1 MTERPPTGR
10 KDPEITPDNARAAL
24 ERPVFWTRVGLV
36 AERAAQ
42 AFWPL
47 WTVAGLALT
56 AAAFEIPSRL
66 GPDWGTGLA
75 AAVGIAGLGTLARGI
90 WTFRWPRRAEAEDRL
105 DAATPGRPLRTL
117 ADRMAIGEGDPQAR
131 AVWRAHLRRIADAA
145 RAARPVRPDLRLAR
159 RDRYALR
166 HIAATGVVMAV
177 LFGTGWRSQDGLLPG
192 AGGPAL
198 AIGPAWEGWAE
209 PPSYTGRPSLYL
221 NEITDGFTVPEGT
234 RITLRLYG
242 ADGRLSVTES
252 VSDDAGEARTDP
264 AQELV
269 VMRSGRLQV
278 EGPGGRGYDV
288 TVQPD
293 NAPTITVDGPVS
305 RVQGG
310 EMRLPFSASDDFAVI
325 GGEATF
331 TLDLAATDRI
341 YGLATP
347 PEPREP
353 LVVPIPLTLTGDR
366 AEFTEVLA
374 ENFSEHPW
382 ANLPVRLEMTATDHL
397 NQTGRSEPFAM
408 ELPGRR
414 FFNPLAA
421 AIIEQRRDLLWSR
434 ENAKRVWQVLKA
446 VSWNPEGFITNETGA
461 TMLEAALMDLRAGL
475 DNGLDP
481 EARDAIAAALWDVAL
496 QFEEG
501 SLDDAR
507 ERLERAR
514 EALDEAMRRG
524 ASEDEIAE
532 LMQELREAMDD
543 YMRQLAEQQR
553 ESGQE
558 MAEADPNAQTMTGD
572 QLQELLDQIEQLMRE
587 GRMDEAQAL
596 LDQLMQMMENMQ
608 VAEGQQGQQGQSP
621 GEQAMEGLQDTLRQQ
636 QGLADDSF
644 QQLQE
649 GQQGQQGQPGQ
660 QGQGQLGQ
668 GQQPGQQGGQ
678 GQGQQPGEMTAED
691 LQRRQEALRGM
702 LEQQRR
708 NLPGA
713 GTPEGDAAREALGR
727 AGEAM
732 DDAAEALGR
741 GDLPDALD
749 NQSEA
754 IDALR
759 DGMQNLGD
767 MIAQEQQ
774 QGQQG
779 QRGQAQNGQDP
790 TEQRDPLGRENGNF
804 GRLGTDEAL
813 LDGVDPQ
820 ERAQELLD
828 EIRRRSGEQERSE
841 QELDYL
847 RRLLDQF

>member
-1 MTERPPTGR
+1 
-10 KDPEITPDNARAAL
+10 
-24 ERPVFWTRVGLV
+24 
-36 AERAAQ
+36 
-42 AFWPL
+42 
-47 WTVAGLALT
+47 
-56 AAAFEIPSRL
+56 
-66 GPDWGTGLA
+66 
-75 AAVGIAGLGTLARGI
+75 
-90 WTFRWPRRAEAEDRL
+90 
-105 DAATPGRPLRTL
+105 
-117 ADRMAIGEGDPQAR
+117 
-131 AVWRAHLRRIADAA
+131 
-145 RAARPVRPDLRLAR
+145 
-159 RDRYALR
+159 
-166 HIAATGVVMAV
+166 
-177 LFGTGWRSQDGLLPG
+177 
-192 AGGPAL
+192 
-198 AIGPAWEGWAE
+198 
-209 PPSYTGRPSLYL
+209 
-221 NEITDGFTVPEGT
+221 
-234 RITLRLYG
+234 
-242 ADGRLSVTES
+242 
-252 VSDDAGEARTDP
+252 
-264 AQELV
+264 
-269 VMRSGRLQV
+269 
-278 EGPGGRGYDV
+278 
-288 TVQPD
+288 
-293 NAPTITVDGPVS
+293 
-305 RVQGG
+305 
-310 EMRLPFSASDDFAVI
+310 
-325 GGEATF
+325 
-331 TLDLAATDRI
+331 
-341 YGLATP
+341 
-347 PEPREP
+347 
-353 LVVPIPLTLTGDR
+353 
-366 AEFTEVLA
+366 
-374 ENFSEHPW
+374 
-382 ANLPVRLEMTATDHL
+382 
-397 NQTGRSEPFAM
+397 
-408 ELPGRR
+408 
-414 FFNPLAA
+414 
-421 AIIEQRRDLLWSR
+421 
-434 ENAKRVWQVLKA
+434 
-446 VSWNPEGFITNETGA
+446 
-461 TMLEAALMDLRAGL
+461 
-475 DNGLDP
+475 
-481 EARDAIAAALWDVAL
+481 
-496 QFEEG
+496 
-501 SLDDAR
+501 
-507 ERLERAR
+507 
-514 EALDEAMRRG
+514 
-524 ASEDEIAE
+524 
-532 LMQELREAMDD
+532 
-543 YMRQLAEQQR
+543 
-553 ESGQE
+553 
-558 MAEADPNAQTMTGD
+558 
-572 QLQELLDQIEQLMRE
+572 
-587 GRMDEAQAL
+587 
-596 LDQLMQMMENMQ
+596 MQMMENMQ